1 MPVALPP
8 LVMRPRARTLPSA
21 DSESR
26 HEFEPL
32 QWEEQ
37 ATGGLFADAL
47 SGGDAQTMQRER
59 GRLLNYGIPAC
70 CCFMIIGVIV
80 GVNSLTSVIEE
91 QGVEA
96 HRIANLES
104 PSPPPWPPHTP
115 PGTSQAFNVDV
126 EVSLLSTALASSDEV
141 ASVTMLGT
149 LATAVAAVV
158 PGATVELQAI
168 TNRRRA
174 LADVGRRLDP
184 YDYTCG
190 GHCTTNADCNDAAQT
205 SLVTYRVVIVL
216 PTLSEAQSL
225 ALRTAIQN
233 AISQLK
239 VDTGGDY
246 LCSVGDNDFVAVAL
260 GPGAPPPPSPPPPPI
275 SPSPPPPSPSPPP
288 PSPPPPSPPPPS
300 PSPPPPSPPPHA
312 DLVTCQSSKTF
323 PDSSLVKSGNSAFQV
338 GLAGSSTLALP

>member
-1 MPVALPP
+1 
-8 LVMRPRARTLPSA
+8 MRPRARTLPSA

-91 QGVEA
+91 QGAEA

-126 EVSLLSTALASSDEV
+126 EVALLSTALASSDEV

-149 LATAVAAVV
+149 LATAVAAAV

-190 GHCTTNADCNDAAQT
+190 GHCTTNADCNDDAQT

-239 VDTGGDY
+239 VDTGLSRGGASRAEWTAFFARARAGELDGVWRVTGVWSHFA
-246 LCSVGDNDFVAVAL
+246 CADEPDHPANDAQDCKPQDRF
-260 GPGAPPPPSPPPPPI
+260 GMW
-275 SPSPPPPSPSPPP
+275 
-288 PSPPPPSPPPPS
+288 
-300 PSPPPPSPPPHA
+300 
-312 DLVTCQSSKTF
+312 
-323 PDSSLVKSGNSAFQV
+323 
-338 GLAGSSTLALP
+338 